1 MRRRAYFLLVLIV
14 VLLISGCSGRK
25 TITFVREDVTLDFV
39 KRVAVLPLQNNT
51 DEKYAAE
58 LARDV
63 INTKILEMNLFDAVD
78 KGIVDSVL
86 YEEAV
91 EAGTPVSQMM
101 LSRLGQRL
109 NVQALMIGS
118 VDIAGDN
125 RVGSVTV
132 PEMSLTLRLVEIKS
146 GLVLWQ
152 GSGHYDGDSIIG
164 RLFGITPDDRFM
176 VAAKLVG
183 KLLGT
188 IPAEVGQEAVPA
200 VEVAPGKGDENDD
213 TNDDKKDAAPKS

>member
-1 MRRRAYFLLVLIV
+1 MRRRAYFFLLLIV
-14 VLLISGCSGRK
+14 VLLIGGCNGRK

-51 DEKYAAE
+51 DEKYASE

-91 EAGTPVSQMM
+91 DAGSPVSQMM

-109 NVQALMIGS
+109 SVQALMIGS

-125 RVGSVTV
+125 RIGSVSV
-132 PEMSLTLRLVEIKS
+132 PQMSLTLRLIEVKS

-152 GSGHYDGDSIIG
+152 GSGHYAGDSIIG
-164 RLFGITPDDRFM
+164 RLFGIIPDDRYM
-176 VAAKLVG
+176 VAAKLVD
-183 KLLGT
+183 KLLRT
-188 IPAEVGQEAVPA
+188 IPAEAGGETVLPVTEQPV
-200 VEVAPGKGDENDD
+200 D
-213 TNDDKKDAAPKS
+213 DDKKETGPKS